1 MHTPAINLMAVF
13 YYGVP
18 EAGQT
23 SLDQWRFKI
32 FISINRLLCCLT
44 YFCEKSTGLEISNRK
59 AYHEY
64 FFEDKYI
71 AGLVL
76 SGTEIKSL
84 RAGKAS
90 FNDSYCYFDKGELY
104 VKSLHISEYSFGTY
118 NNHEPMQE
126 RKLLL
131 NKRELKKLE
140 AKTKEKGYS
149 IIPLKIFLTEKG
161 FFKMEIGL
169 GKGKKIYDKRE
180 TIKERET
187 DRDIKRK
194 YGI

>member
-1 MHTPAINLMAVF
+1 M
-13 YYGVP
+13 
-18 EAGQT
+18 
-23 SLDQWRFKI
+23 
-32 FISINRLLCCLT
+32 
-44 YFCEKSTGLEISNRK
+44 EISNRK
-59 AYHEY
+59 AYHEF
-64 FFEDKYI
+64 FFEQTYI
-71 AGLVL
+71 AGLVMQ
-76 SGTEIKSL
+76 GTEIKSL

-90 FNDSYCYFDKGELY
+90 FNDSYCYFHGSELF
-104 VKSLHISEYSFGTY
+104 VKSLHISEYNFGTY

-131 NKRELKKLE
+131 TKRELRKLE

-180 TIKERET
+180 TIKERDT

-194 YGI
+194 YGV

>member
-1 MHTPAINLMAVF
+1 MV
-13 YYGVP
+13 
-18 EAGQT
+18 
-23 SLDQWRFKI
+23 
-32 FISINRLLCCLT
+32 LT
-44 YFCEKSTGLEISNRK
+44 
-59 AYHEY
+59 
-64 FFEDKYI
+64 
-71 AGLVL
+71 
-76 SGTEIKSL
+76 GTEIKSL
-84 RAGKAS
+84 RLGKAS
-90 FNDSYCYFDKGELY
+90 FNDSYCFFNNGELF
-104 VKSLHISEYSFGTY
+104 VKSLHISEYNYGTY

-131 NKRELKKLE
+131 NKRELRKLE

-169 GKGKKIYDKRE
+169 GKGKKIHDKRE
-180 TIKERET
+180 SIKERET

>member
-1 MHTPAINLMAVF
+1 MQKTTA
-13 YYGVP
+13 
-18 EAGQT
+18 
-23 SLDQWRFKI
+23 
-32 FISINRLLCCLT
+32 
-44 YFCEKSTGLEISNRK
+44 LEISNRK

-64 FFEDKYI
+64 FFEAKYI

-76 SGTEIKSL
+76 QGTEIKSL
-84 RAGKAS
+84 RAGRAS
-90 FNDSYCYFDKGELY
+90 FNDSYCFFDRGELY

-118 NNHEPMQE
+118 TNHEPMQE

-140 AKTKEKGYS
+140 NKTKEKGYS

-169 GKGKKIYDKRE
+169 GKGKKLYDKRE
-180 TIKERET
+180 TIKERDN